1 MSKSYLEKLKLL
13 VIGLCCL
20 FTLSGCASENEISV
34 DDDKTSHNDITNEAY
49 SDTDDSYSNS
59 YDTSND
65 GSDESNQAY
74 DSSVIQGRL
83 DELMASNEDAFAW
96 ITVDG
101 TSIDGPVL
109 QSWEED
115 DYYASHNEQKQSDS
129 NGAMYIEMANMAN
142 MCDFNTVIHGSGG
155 ENGVFAELINFA
167 NPDFF
172 DAHEEFVIYLPD
184 NKLTYEIWAVFERD
198 NTSLIREYDFTYQ
211 EGCRQFLD
219 DVYGDKVMGKRIRG
233 GWGDANE
240 NMFMVT
246 LTIDNPDSDK
256 QLVVIGAL
264 IEDEQGTIDR
274 IISE

>member
-1 MSKSYLEKLKLL
+1 MNKSRFNILVLL
-13 VIGLCCL
+13 IISTFGVMI
-20 FTLSGCASENEISV
+20 LSGCAKS
-34 DDDKTSHNDITNEAY
+34 
-49 SDTDDSYSNS
+49 SDTTVDEAAIEQNENTDNSN
-59 YDTSND
+59 
-65 GSDESNQAY
+65 A
-74 DSSVIQGRL
+74 DSSVIV
-83 DELMASNEDAFAW
+83 DESTPSDEIQNNAQDKLAGMMSSNEDVFAW

-101 TSIDGPVL
+101 TNIDGPVL

-115 DYYASHNEQKQSDS
+115 DYYASHNDQKRLDS

-155 ENGVFAELINFA
+155 EQGIFAELVNFE

-172 DAHEEFVIYLPD
+172 EKHEEFVIYLPD

-211 EGCRQFLD
+211 SGCRQFLD
-219 DVYGDKVMGKRIRG
+219 DVYGDKVMGKQIRG
-233 GWGDANE
+233 GWGDVNE

-246 LTIDNPDSDK
+246 LTVDNPDSDK

-264 IEDEQGTIDR
+264 VDDEAGTIDR
-274 IISE
+274 IVSE

>member
-1 MSKSYLEKLKLL
+1 MNKNKYQAIKAVIIVLL
-13 VIGLCCL
+13 LFCFIGCGNAY
-20 FTLSGCASENEISV
+20 SEQENEDNSIENEESSNESTAEDINAINSSEEADV
-34 DDDKTSHNDITNEAY
+34 DNTDKTQLLNEY
-49 SDTDDSYSNS
+49 IY
-59 YDTSND
+59 
-65 GSDESNQAY
+65 Q
-74 DSSVIQGRL
+74 
-83 DELMASNEDAFAW
+83 NEDVIALLS
-96 ITVDG
+96 VEG
-101 TSIDGPVL
+101 TDIEGPVL

-115 DYYASHNEQKQSDS
+115 DYYASHNDQKQLDS

-155 ENGVFAELINFA
+155 EDGIFGELIYFE

-172 DAHEEFVIYLPD
+172 EKHEEFVVYLPD

-211 EGCRQFLD
+211 SGCRQFLD
-219 DVYGDKVMGKRIRG
+219 DVYGDKVMGKQIRG

-246 LTIDNPDSDK
+246 LTVDNPDSDK

-264 IEDEQGTIDR
+264 VDDEAGTIDR
-274 IISE
+274 IVSE